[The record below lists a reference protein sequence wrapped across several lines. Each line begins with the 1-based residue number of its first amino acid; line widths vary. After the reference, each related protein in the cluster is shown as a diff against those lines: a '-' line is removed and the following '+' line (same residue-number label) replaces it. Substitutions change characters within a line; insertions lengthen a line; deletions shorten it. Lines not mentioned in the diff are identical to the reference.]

1 MAGKI
6 RLFEKLP
13 DGRLAEV
20 APDEAEARRAGRR
33 TSHVVLPI
41 DILWTDEEEA
51 QAEAEQ
57 VEQAEALGKE
67 KKAREDRVQRRAEI
81 AGRIGLTMDELEDLL
96 K

>member
-41 DILWTDEEEA
+41 DILWTDEEDA
-51 QAEAEQ
+51 
-57 VEQAEALGKE
+57 QAEALGKE